1 MSYYYMTSLY
11 RMLYPNTAYRR
22 QLKES
27 FKKALEAYNANNSGE
42 NFAKLRDVA
51 ADIEEEL
58 EDWC

>member
-22 QLKES
+22 ELKQRFET
-27 FKKALEAYNANNSGE
+27 ALEAYNANNSGE